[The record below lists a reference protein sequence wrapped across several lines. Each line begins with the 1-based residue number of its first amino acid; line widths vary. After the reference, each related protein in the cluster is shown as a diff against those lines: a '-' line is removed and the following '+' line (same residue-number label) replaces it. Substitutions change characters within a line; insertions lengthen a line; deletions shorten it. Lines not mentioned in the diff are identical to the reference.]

1 MKNKKEDNS
10 KINTKIF
17 VGFAG
22 ADEINVYMEKVATEN
37 QHFDQYLVAY
47 LDFLG
52 MKRKMNETNSY
63 TSFRIMQFIVSGVYG
78 RARLISETNNVDD
91 FKIKMFSDNLIIAL
105 KMDEEKLKDQI
116 ISLINIVSLIQFE
129 AFFQFD
135 FPLRGGITF
144 GELYIDDS
152 LVWGTGLIDAYKI
165 ENELAIYPRV
175 IVDNKV
181 IDAFANCKQ
190 IGLHIEGEIKRDFDG
205 YWFVDY
211 LSAAP
216 NIKLI
221 PQISAVLQ
229 EKAQIHASDNERVK
243 QKINWIIHYFNSYC
257 MRFKDRGDYDKY
269 TLSYI

>member
-105 KMDEEKLKDQI
+105 KMDEEKLKDQN
-116 ISLINIVSLIQFE
+116 LLKK
-129 AFFQFD
+129 
-135 FPLRGGITF
+135 T
-144 GELYIDDS
+144 
-152 LVWGTGLIDAYKI
+152 
-165 ENELAIYPRV
+165 
-175 IVDNKV
+175 
-181 IDAFANCKQ
+181 
-190 IGLHIEGEIKRDFDG
+190 
-205 YWFVDY
+205 
-211 LSAAP
+211 
-216 NIKLI
+216 
-221 PQISAVLQ
+221 
-229 EKAQIHASDNERVK
+229 
-243 QKINWIIHYFNSYC
+243 
-257 MRFKDRGDYDKY
+257 
-269 TLSYI
+269 